1 MIIEK
6 LILFQIMAV
15 CPMREANW
23 LLPLLT
29 YAFFWPFGGGGGGWV
44 ISSYSWIT
52 SFKRPAPLEPRF
64 LDAVF
69 VLFVGFFLYGMILD

>member
-29 YAFFWPFGGGGGGWV
+29 YAFFWPFGGGWGVGDL
-44 ISSYSWIT
+44 IL
-52 SFKRPAPLEPRF
+52 FMDHF
-64 LDAVF
+64 L
-69 VLFVGFFLYGMILD
+69 